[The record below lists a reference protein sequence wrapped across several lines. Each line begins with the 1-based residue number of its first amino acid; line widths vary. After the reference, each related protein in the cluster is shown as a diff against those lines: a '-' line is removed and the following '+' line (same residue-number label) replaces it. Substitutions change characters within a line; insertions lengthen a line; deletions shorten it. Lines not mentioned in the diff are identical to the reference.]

1 MNAYARPQTLKEAA
15 VILRGGP
22 RTVLAGGTD
31 LYPQA
36 GQALGGEV
44 LDLTAIPDLTGLD
57 ASDGLRIGAC
67 TTWTQIAEANLPPSC
82 HALQQAARQV
92 GGRQIQNVGTIGGNL
107 CNASPA
113 ADGVPPLLV
122 LDADVELLG
131 PSGRRSLPLG
141 EFLQGPRQTARR
153 ENEIMTAIIL
163 PTASLSGQS
172 GFVKLGARAYLVIS
186 IAMVAARITVAEGK
200 IIAAAVAVGACSGTA
215 RRLGALEVKLIGQTV
230 GSAISAISETEIAAA
245 LAPISDVRATAD
257 YRMAAACD
265 LIRTALAKALA

>member
-1 MNAYARPQTLKEAA
+1 MNAYARPQTLEEAA

-22 RTVLAGGTD
+22 RMVLAGGTD

-36 GQALGGEV
+36 GQTLGGAV
-44 LDLTAIPDLTGLD
+44 LDLTAIRDLTGFD

-141 EFLQGPRQTARR
+141 EFLQGPRQTARQ
-153 ENEIMTAIIL
+153 ENEIMTAVIL
-163 PTASLSGQS
+163 PAASLSGQS